1 MNSFIKK
8 FLFISVFVNIYSSL
22 VMAEETINI
31 TSQNYAY
38 RINDK
43 DNPDIF
49 LKRGLTYSFKID
61 AVGHPMWI
69 KFKSISGELTTYNQ
83 GIEKNG
89 IDRGVITFTV
99 PLDAPDNLT
108 YSCQYH
114 LVMQGNINIIK

>member
-1 MNSFIKK
+1 MYSFIKK
-8 FLFISVFVNIYSSL
+8 FLTIIVFVNIYSSQ
-22 VMAEETINI
+22 VNAEETINI

-49 LKRGLTYSFKID
+49 LKRGLTYNFKIN

-69 KFKSISGELTTYNQ
+69 KFTSTSGDQYVYTQ

-89 IDRGVITFTV
+89 TDRGVITFTV
-99 PLDAPDNLT
+99 PQDAPSNLT
-108 YSCQYH
+108 YNCQYH
-114 LVMQGNINIIK
+114 LVMRGNIIIVD